1 MWRSPARFLGERTK
15 VEDKAVISLWAP
27 SETLEHTM
35 DVYLGLLCSKVCLG
49 LLVHSPELALNAK
62 RAGLDAGNLTEGAR
76 SLSPFVEE
84 PVKMFQ
90 PLVRAALETELSLAI
105 SGPQTRMWPNCWILW
120 VWAESVV
127 EAEVCADSEASC
139 HSGLSSSIKEN
150 HIWQW
155 DDLSSV
161 KRCTCALPNLFQ
173 IWDSTSRCKHIVVWT
188 DHYVTLS

>member
-1 MWRSPARFLGERTK
+1 
-15 VEDKAVISLWAP
+15 
-27 SETLEHTM
+27 M

-105 SGPQTRMWPNCWILW
+105 SGPQTRMWPNC
-120 VWAESVV
+120 
-127 EAEVCADSEASC
+127 
-139 HSGLSSSIKEN
+139 
-150 HIWQW
+150 
-155 DDLSSV
+155 
-161 KRCTCALPNLFQ
+161 
-173 IWDSTSRCKHIVVWT
+173 
-188 DHYVTLS
+188 